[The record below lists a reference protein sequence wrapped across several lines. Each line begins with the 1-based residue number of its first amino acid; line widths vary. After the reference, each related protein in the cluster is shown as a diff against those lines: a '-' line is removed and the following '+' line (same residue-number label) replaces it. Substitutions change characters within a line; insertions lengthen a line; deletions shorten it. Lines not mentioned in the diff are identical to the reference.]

1 MLNKKPKRDFDN
13 NHKIVPS
20 DDLWTYRM
28 VVTTLSLTVI
38 ACVGGTI
45 LLQIC
50 GKPTPELLTTLGPGA
65 IGALAGILAPPPS
78 RR

>member
-1 MLNKKPKRDFDN
+1 MLNKKPKRDFSN
-13 NHKIVPS
+13 RHKIDPS
-20 DDLWTYRM
+20 DDLWTYRV

-38 ACVGGTI
+38 GCIAGTI
-45 LLQIC
+45 WLQIC
-50 GKPTPELLTTLGPGA
+50 GKPTPELLTTGVGA